1 MARVAGTL
9 ETMELPRSPPKTV
22 PPARAAVLL
31 TQGLLQ
37 GPVLGGMRPLPAR
50 SLHKEG
56 HPISK
61 GLFAERPPGLKGQQ
75 PEPQPASC
83 HQGPCCFAD
92 NKPWD
97 KLRLERETQ
106 SKPENLPGLPKLL
119 ETQLPVESWSLWASQ
134 WALLRL
140 ERGPEVRKAG
150 GAVLSVPQFVLINL
164 QELKREF
171 HKEG

>member
-97 KLRLERETQ
+97 KLRRERETQ
-106 SKPENLPGLPKLL
+106 IKPENLPGLTKLL
-119 ETQLPVESWSLWASQ
+119 EPHCMA
-134 WALLRL
+134 ALEPAGLLVGTARVG
-140 ERGPEVRKAG
+140 RGTAVREEG
-150 GAVLSVPQFVLINL
+150 SIMLSVPQFDPSLIT
-164 QELKREF
+164 
-171 HKEG
+171 

>member
-9 ETMELPRSPPKTV
+9 ETTELPRSLPKTV

-97 KLRLERETQ
+97 KLRLERETE
-106 SKPENLPGLPKLL
+106 SKPENLPGLTKLP
-119 ETQLPVESWSLWASQ
+119 EPQLQGSAG
-134 WALLRL
+134 AC
-140 ERGPEVRKAG
+140 GPPSGHAG
-150 GAVLSVPQFVLINL
+150 GGRGTGMRADGGICPRSCSQLTST
-164 QELKREF
+164 K
-171 HKEG
+171 